1 MMVGTDLGIMPTMT
15 LYQVLLIAHVLGVVM
30 WLGSSLTMFLLWRR
44 AVRSGDDEALKTQSE
59 ISLWIER
66 RLAIPAAI
74 VVLLAGGWL
83 MTEGNWG
90 MDQGWLHI
98 GMGAVFGAAG
108 ILLLWTGRFQRR
120 LVLENGAAL
129 ISRITVGMLASMGM
143 VLVAFWAMIA
153 KPWS

>member
-1 MMVGTDLGIMPTMT
+1 MI
-15 LYQVLLIAHVLGVVM
+15 LYETLLIAHVLGVVL
-30 WLGSSLTMFLLWRR
+30 WLGGSVTMLLLWHR
-44 AVRSGDDEALKTQSE
+44 ALRSGESSAIRLQAAT
-59 ISLWIER
+59 SLWLEHR
-66 RLAIPAAI
+66 VALPAAV

-108 ILLLWTGRFQRR
+108 ISLLWTGRFQRR
-120 LVLENGAAL
+120 LQQSDSSDLAVTT
-129 ISRITVGMLASMGM
+129 RITVGMLTSAGL
-143 VLVAFWAMIA
+143 VLIAFWAMIA

>member
-1 MMVGTDLGIMPTMT
+1 MT
-15 LYQVLLIAHVLGVVM
+15 LYDTLLIAHVLGVVL
-30 WLGSSLTMFLLWRR
+30 WLGGSVTMLLLWHR
-44 AVRSGDDEALKTQSE
+44 ALRAGESSAIRLQAATALWLE
-59 ISLWIER
+59 HRVAL
-66 RLAIPAAI
+66 PAAV

-108 ILLLWTGRFQRR
+108 ISLLWTGRFQRR
-120 LVLENGAAL
+120 LQRSGSPESAVTT
-129 ISRITVGMLASMGM
+129 RITVGMLGSAGL
-143 VLVAFWAMIA
+143 VLIAFWAMIA